1 MKKEL
6 VFTLFSIFFL
16 WLFTLPVFSF
26 FHTLSSSS
34 SSSSTTTTTSSTL
47 LTVRTTPS
55 RSKRL
60 VPLRIERHSVS
71 LTQAAAAGTSSSS
84 CFQFG
89 VIADIQHANA
99 NDAMNFQGT
108 KLRRYRSSLDIYKQA
123 VTTWERNYQVDFS
136 LILGDTIDGR
146 AASMN
151 NHFECLSSVLKIAS
165 YQKSPTFFC
174 FGNHCHY
181 CFDRTELKALISNSF
196 EKLSRGHG
204 SDQEDL
210 DVNKKKKK
218 ESSSLKDSLGRMI
231 SCGECLGL
239 NYSWSPRPGWR
250 FISIDSYDVS
260 LIGSTSIGHREQA
273 ETLLSEHNPNDLS
286 VSGGWFQG
294 LSDDKMRYVPYNG
307 AVSQNQLDWL
317 EMLLASSYINDEK
330 VVIFCHQ
337 PVYSPDRPK
346 SLVWNS
352 EEVLDVI
359 HRFDDTV
366 VMWIAGHDHDG
377 QAAID
382 SRGIYHIIPPAPIEC
397 EPGDTA
403 FGVVEVHADHLRWN
417 WHGSLPQKTWH
428 AWPTTIPIHRRK
440 SHI

>member
-6 VFTLFSIFFL
+6 VFILFL
-16 WLFTLPVFSF
+16 WWFTLPVCSF
-26 FHTLSSSS
+26 YRTWSSSS
-34 SSSSTTTTTSSTL
+34 FLLTTTRTRRRSSYGIPE
-47 LTVRTTPS
+47 RQE
-55 RSKRL
+55 
-60 VPLRIERHSVS
+60 PLRIERRHSVS
-71 LTQAAAAGTSSSS
+71 PTQVASATTTSSSS
-84 CFQFG
+84 SFQFG

-123 VTTWERNYQVDFS
+123 VVTWERNYQVDFS

-196 EKLSRGHG
+196 EKLYSREVTE
-204 SDQEDL
+204 EDH
-210 DVNKKKKK
+210 DVNHKKK
-218 ESSSLKDSLGRMI
+218 EETLGNVMSS
-231 SCGECLGL
+231 GECLGL
-239 NYSWSPRPGWR
+239 NYTWSPRPGWR

-317 EMLLASSYINDEK
+317 EMLLASSYINNEK

-382 SRGIYHIIPPAPIEC
+382 SHGIYHIIPPAPIEC

-417 WHGSLPQKTWH
+417 WHGSPPQKTWH